1 MRLGFVL
8 DLHLQQGSQ
17 ARKGALQP
25 SLTSKEWLFSS
36 AAELSGT
43 MLLGALREAKNLGLF
58 ESYLIVNCGN
68 SPLYFKK
75 QNVVKHQSVMST
87 K

>member
-1 MRLGFVL
+1 MV
-8 DLHLQQGSQ
+8 
-17 ARKGALQP
+17 
-25 SLTSKEWLFSS
+25 
-36 AAELSGT
+36 
-43 MLLGALREAKNLGLF
+43 LGALREAKNLGLF

-68 SPLYFKK
+68 SPLDFKK